1 MPYYLVVGCTILVC
15 VAILLSIYM
24 IFAFRKFHIVCKK
37 IDYLVEDLTY
47 KVESLSPTVDSIVK
61 ISNLIDIL
69 NSVLHDKSRT
79 IMKYVSGNQETINK
93 AAEEIK
99 SIVSK
104 KK

>member
-1 MPYYLVVGCTILVC
+1 MPEYLVIGCTILVC

-47 KVESLSPTVDSIVK
+47 KIELLSPTVDSIVK
-61 ISNLIDIL
+61 VSNLIDIL
-69 NSVLHDKSRT
+69 NAVLHEKSRT
-79 IMKYVSGNQETINK
+79 IMKYVSSNQETIDK
-93 AAEEIK
+93 AAQEIK
-99 SIVSK
+99 SIVNK